1 MRLRDPQQQQ
11 EATNWTG
18 SRTTQRDRQNA
29 AGDTQ
34 MHCGGETGGE
44 TKIKEGKQKWQERKQ
59 KCFRLDH
66 SRQGARVTRLDAN
79 ITARAFSVVG

>member
-18 SRTTQRDRQNA
+18 SRTTLRDRQNA

-44 TKIKEGKQKWQERKQ
+44 TKIKEGKQNMAGAETKNVFDWIIVDREQE
-59 KCFRLDH
+59 
-66 SRQGARVTRLDAN
+66 
-79 ITARAFSVVG
+79 

>member
-44 TKIKEGKQKWQERKQ
+44 TKIKERSGNKNVFDWIIVDREQE
-59 KCFRLDH
+59 
-66 SRQGARVTRLDAN
+66 
-79 ITARAFSVVG
+79 

>member
-44 TKIKEGKQKWQERKQ
+44 TKIKETKMAGAETKNVFDWIIVDREQE
-59 KCFRLDH
+59 
-66 SRQGARVTRLDAN
+66 
-79 ITARAFSVVG
+79 